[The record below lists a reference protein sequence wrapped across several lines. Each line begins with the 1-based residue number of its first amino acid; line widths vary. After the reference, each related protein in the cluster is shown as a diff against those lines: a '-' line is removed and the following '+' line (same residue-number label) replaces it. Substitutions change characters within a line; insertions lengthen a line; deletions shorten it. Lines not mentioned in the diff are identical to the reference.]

1 MSIAVNELPSRST
14 AVTAIDGGRDRR
26 PAADRVADDGGDRA
40 APNSRHA
47 LLGAIADAVEA
58 LLPAGTG
65 TAAAAAQPD
74 DGHASKQALH
84 GFVHALLAELRP
96 SAGVGG
102 HGRGFAWGRTTAAT
116 LGQRLDDL
124 IARLKAGSA
133 TTSPPPTTAATPTA
147 ATAATAAPDTAA
159 ANASTPAAASGAT
172 PGTTPPAA
180 STPASA
186 PASSLLT
193 AFGKLATARGAGE
206 GGSATADALIAM
218 LKRVASALGADAGAP
233 APAVGGLLDATA

>member
-1 MSIAVNELPSRST
+1 MSIAVSALPSRPT
-14 AVTAIDGGRDRR
+14 AVAANDGGRDRR

-58 LLPAGTG
+58 LLPIGTG
-65 TAAAAAQPD
+65 TAAAGAQPG

-96 SAGVGG
+96 SAGEGG

-124 IARLKAGSA
+124 VARLQAGSA
-133 TTSPPPTTAATPTA
+133 TTSSAPTTEAAPTDATASTVAPDTTAA
-147 ATAATAAPDTAA
+147 
-159 ANASTPAAASGAT
+159 STSMPPAASGAT
-172 PGTTPPAA
+172 SGTTAPAA

-218 LKRVASALGADAGAP
+218 LERVASALGADAGAP
-233 APAVGGLLDATA
+233 APAMGGLLDATA